1 MKLYK
6 MFLMKQFLKKVLSL
20 YFNLLLNELYVQTA
34 NAQVVANFLFYVEL
48 LTSLLIFPISNQR
61 SISIPLKTLENIWFG
76 VEMEHWMVWLGE
88 KEVLRKKLKRN
99 GNSYWHMFIKNSCS
113 YISKK
118 WKVLTYSFSKIIEKY
133 IGNSSFLIKLHTY
146 SLQLYLKLLKTSLH
160 LYRFCQL
167 LRNSYFS
174 SFLANASPIKKP
186 SSRLLPAKC
195 VKNTSGRIIFFKL
208 FLFRI
213 CFSLI
218 LL

>member
-1 MKLYK
+1 MVRRKRSFK
-6 MFLMKQFLKKVLSL
+6 KKTEKKRKQ
-20 YFNLLLNELYVQTA
+20 
-34 NAQVVANFLFYVEL
+34 L
-48 LTSLLIFPISNQR
+48 LTHVNEKKKR
-61 SISIPLKTLENIWFG
+61 SK
-76 VEMEHWMVWLGE
+76 
-88 KEVLRKKLKRN
+88 
-99 GNSYWHMFIKNSCS
+99 MFIKNSCS

-208 FLFRI
+208 LLFRI

>member
-61 SISIPLKTLENIWFG
+61 FISIPLKTLENIWFG

-146 SLQLYLKLLKTSLH
+146 SLQLYLKLLYT
-160 LYRFCQL
+160 YIDFG
-167 LRNSYFS
+167 NF
-174 SFLANASPIKKP
+174 
-186 SSRLLPAKC
+186 
-195 VKNTSGRIIFFKL
+195 
-208 FLFRI
+208 
-213 CFSLI
+213 
-218 LL
+218 